1 MSITILNRQKHYR
14 GHAFDVSKVQI
25 RLPDGRER
33 FYDLVE
39 HVDSVAIIP
48 VDAQGNIYFV
58 SQPRI
63 GSGDTLLEL
72 PAGVMDEGETPLQ
85 CAKREVREEIGFAA
99 GEIRAL
105 GGFYLAAGYS
115 TEYMTVFL
123 ATKLYESPLTP
134 DEDEFI
140 STSKMPVV
148 EVFQKAQTGEFQDGK
163 TLAALL
169 LAQPHLNNKS

>member
-1 MSITILNRQKHYR
+1 MTITILNRLKQYR

-25 RLPDGRER
+25 SLPDGRER

-39 HVDSVAIIP
+39 HVDSVAIVP

-63 GSGDTLLEL
+63 GSGNTLLEL

-85 CAKREVREEIGFAA
+85 CAKREVREEIGLAA
-99 GEIRAL
+99 GNIRTL

-115 TEYMTVFL
+115 NEYMTIFL
-123 ATKLYESPLTP
+123 ATKLFESPLPP

-140 STSKMPVV
+140 NILKMPAV
-148 EVFQKAQTGEFQDGK
+148 EAFQKAQAGEFKDGK

-169 LAQPHLNNKS
+169 LAQPHLKIRY

>member
-1 MSITILNRQKHYR
+1 MSIAILNRLKQYR

-25 RLPDGRER
+25 RLPDDRER

-39 HVDSVAIIP
+39 HGDSVSIVP

-72 PAGVMDEGETPLQ
+72 PAGVMDDGETPLQ
-85 CAKREVREEIGFAA
+85 CAKREVREEIGMAA
-99 GEIRAL
+99 GEIRTL

-115 TEYMTVFL
+115 DEYMTVFL
-123 ATKLYESPLTP
+123 ATKLFESPLPP

-140 STSKMPVV
+140 NIQKMPAAKA
-148 EVFQKAQTGEFQDGK
+148 FQKAQAGEFQDGK

-169 LAQPHLNNKS
+169 LAQPYLKIKY

>member
-1 MSITILNRQKHYR
+1 MPITILNRQKQYR

-39 HVDSVAIIP
+39 HVDSVSIVP
-48 VDAQGNIYFV
+48 VDDQGNLYFV

-72 PAGVMDEGETPLQ
+72 PAGVMDKGETPLQ
-85 CAKREVREEIGFAA
+85 CAKREIREEIGMGA
-99 GEIRAL
+99 GKISTL
-105 GGFYLAAGYS
+105 GSFYLAAGYS
-115 TEYMTVFL
+115 TEKMTVFL
-123 ATKLYESPLTP
+123 ATNLFKSPLPP

-140 STSKMPVV
+140 NIQKMPI
-148 EVFQKAQTGEFQDGK
+148 EEAYQKALAGEFQDGK

-169 LAQPHLNNKS
+169 LTKPHLKIND